1 MPSKKNSVLIF
12 EPQMFLKKT
21 LTDQNLTFHLKNM
34 KYSAAY
40 FHMTTCGI
48 FLFFFF
54 LVRGRGEGG
63 VGTLRRSKDVIFHDL
78 GDQLGGP
85 GTPAK
90 MFLALLDGLQE
101 LHLDG

>member
-12 EPQMFLKKT
+12 EPQIFLKKT

-40 FHMTTCGI
+40 FHMTTC
-48 FLFFFF
+48 
-54 LVRGRGEGG
+54 
-63 VGTLRRSKDVIFHDL
+63 DL
-78 GDQLGGP
+78 GDQLRGP

>member
-1 MPSKKNSVLIF
+1 M
-12 EPQMFLKKT
+12 
-21 LTDQNLTFHLKNM
+21 
-34 KYSAAY
+34 
-40 FHMTTCGI
+40 
-48 FLFFFF
+48 
-54 LVRGRGEGG
+54 
-63 VGTLRRSKDVIFHDL
+63 IFHDL

>member
-12 EPQMFLKKT
+12 EPQIFLKKT

-34 KYSAAY
+34 NYSAAY

-48 FLFFFF
+48 FLF
-54 LVRGRGEGG
+54 RGGEGGG

>member
-12 EPQMFLKKT
+12 EPQIFLKKT

-48 FLFFFF
+48 FPLFF
-54 LVRGRGEGG
+54 GEGGGG

-78 GDQLGGP
+78 GDQLRGP

>member
-12 EPQMFLKKT
+12 EPQIFLKKDINRPESYFSSKKHEIFGGV
-21 LTDQNLTFHLKNM
+21 LSYDNM
-34 KYSAAY
+34 RD
-40 FHMTTCGI
+40 FP
-48 FLFFFF
+48 FFF
-54 LVRGRGEGG
+54 LVRWGG
-63 VGTLRRSKDVIFHDL
+63 GGTLRRTKDVIFHDL

>member
-12 EPQMFLKKT
+12 EPQIFLKKT

-48 FLFFFF
+48 FLFFGG
-54 LVRGRGEGG
+54 GRGG
-63 VGTLRRSKDVIFHDL
+63 VGTLRRSKDVIFTIWATNL
-78 GDQLGGP
+78 EARAPQLKCFWPYLMAFRSCISTGKP
-85 GTPAK
+85 
-90 MFLALLDGLQE
+90 E
-101 LHLDG
+101 

>member
-12 EPQMFLKKT
+12 EPQIFLKKT

-48 FLFFFF
+48 FPFFFS
-54 LVRGRGEGG
+54 VRGVHAPEVKGCDFSRFGRP
-63 VGTLRRSKDVIFHDL
+63 TWR
-78 GDQLGGP
+78 P
-85 GTPAK
+85 GHPS
-90 MFLALLDGLQE
+90 
-101 LHLDG
+101 

>member
-1 MPSKKNSVLIF
+1 MLSKKNSVLIF
-12 EPQMFLKKT
+12 EPQIFLNKT

-40 FHMTTCGI
+40 FHMTTCG
-48 FLFFFF
+48 
-54 LVRGRGEGG
+54 
-63 VGTLRRSKDVIFHDL
+63 RSKDVIFHDL
-78 GDQLGGP
+78 GDQLRGP